1 VAWAYSLRVPRSRST
16 LSPDVTAALCRV
28 PEREFSRSP
37 EDSLLAYLC
46 RFPVRAPLSSLE
58 DFLGSVESGTSVLY
72 FPPHDSSGKAER
84 IFLSGTLTAW
94 AHTSIGAHSL
104 SCCVPPSFKRKGGGT
119 AISTCYPSPTPFGLG
134 LGPD

>member
-46 RFPVRAPLSSLE
+46 RFAVRAPLSSLE

-104 SCCVPPSFKRKGGGT
+104 SCCVPPRHSNGKEVVQEYLPVIHRLRRS
-119 AISTCYPSPTPFGLG
+119 A
-134 LGPD
+134 